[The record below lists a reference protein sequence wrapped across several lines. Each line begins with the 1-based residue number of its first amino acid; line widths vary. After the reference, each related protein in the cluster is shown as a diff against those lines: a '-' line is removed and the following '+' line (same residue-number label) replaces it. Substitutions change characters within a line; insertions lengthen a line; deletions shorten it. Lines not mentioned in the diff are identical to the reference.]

1 MDDWQL
7 LRRFVEHDS
16 QEAFAALTKRYLGLV
31 YSVCRRELADAE
43 TAEDVTQAVFLI
55 LARKAPSL
63 RRNVVLS
70 GWLFQTARFAAK
82 NARTRAQRR
91 AAYELKAAELIQQQV
106 TGEDAAWAEI
116 EPVLNQSLAALREG
130 ERESVLLRFFQGMS
144 FVETGTTLGVS
155 EEAARKRVTR
165 ALEKMRRFFG
175 QEGIVV
181 PGAALAALLSA
192 HAAKAVPAQ
201 LTGEIVKTLA
211 GTVPGQ
217 VSLISQGVLQAM
229 NIFKLKVAAGAAAL
243 VLAGATA
250 YAVAQAVPAKSV
262 GGTSVDLDAP
272 VNNAPTGFSAPGE
285 KDAVRNVTFVGKVC
299 YKDGRPAGAVEV
311 AAQIQNTFSM
321 KRLEALSK
329 PPSGGGS
336 VEIKFS
342 KKDQEE
348 SWNNTMSGPDG
359 SYQLPVGANI
369 PYNVMVFDTTGKWVA
384 AALEGKS
391 GAQNSTVELPD
402 LVLTK
407 GALVVGRVTSF
418 GVPVPRTV
426 VQSYG
431 PHRPATTAATS
442 SAYTDLSGHY
452 RLRVAPGTS
461 RVYVASGSG
470 NASRNVTLSVGE
482 IKTVDLAAP

>member
-7 LRRFVEHDS
+7 LRRFVERDS

-31 YSVCRRELADAE
+31 YSVCRREVADAE

-55 LARKAPSL
+55 LARKAPTL

-91 AAYELKAAELIQQQV
+91 AAYEQKAAELTQQQV
-106 TGEDAAWAEI
+106 TREDAAWAEI

-144 FVETGTTLGVS
+144 FAETGTALGVS

-201 LTGEIVKTLA
+201 LTGEIVKTLV

-243 VLAGATA
+243 VLAGTIA
-250 YAVAQAVPAKSV
+250 YAMAHAVPTKPTTVTQASL
-262 GGTSVDLDAP
+262 GTPINA
-272 VNNAPTGFSAPGE
+272 APTGFSAPGE
-285 KDAVRNVTFVGKVC
+285 RSPVRNVAFVGKVR
-299 YKDGRPAGAVEV
+299 YADGKPAPGVEV
-311 AAQIQNTFSM
+311 AAQMQIAFSM
-321 KRLEALSK
+321 KRLDALSK
-329 PPSGGGS
+329 PPLGGGS

-342 KKDQEE
+342 KKDQME
-348 SWNNTMSGPDG
+348 SWNNTVSKPDG
-359 SYQLPVGANI
+359 SYELPVGANI

-391 GAQNSTVELPD
+391 GTQNSTVELPD
-402 LVLTK
+402 LVLTR
-407 GALVVGRVTSF
+407 GALVVGRVTKF
-418 GVPVPRTV
+418 GVAIPRTAV
-426 VQSYG
+426 PSYG

-461 RVYVASGSG
+461 RVYVG
-470 NASRNVTLSVGE
+470 NESHDVTVSAGE
-482 IKTVDLAAP
+482 IKTVDFVTP

>member
-31 YSVCRRELADAE
+31 YSVCRREVADAE
-43 TAEDVTQAVFLI
+43 TAEDVTQAVFLL
-55 LARKAPSL
+55 LARKAPTL

-91 AAYELKAAELIQQQV
+91 AAYEQKAAELIQQQV
-106 TGEDAAWAEI
+106 TREDAAWAEI
-116 EPVLNQSLAALREG
+116 EPVLNQSLAALWEG

-144 FVETGTTLGVS
+144 FAETGTALSVS

-181 PGAALAALLSA
+181 PGAALAALLST
-192 HAAKAVPAQ
+192 HAARVVPAQ
-201 LTGEIVKTLA
+201 LMGETIKTLA
-211 GTVPGQ
+211 GSVPGH
-217 VSLISQGVLQAM
+217 VSLISQGVLQSM
-229 NIFKLKVAAGAAAL
+229 RLFKLKAAAGAVAV
-243 VLAGATA
+243 VLTGATA
-250 YAVAQAVPAKSV
+250 LTMAHGTTAHTAPAKPTV
-262 GGTSVDLDAP
+262 TKINLDAP
-272 VNNAPTGFSAPGE
+272 VNDAPTGFSAPGE
-285 KDAVRNVTFVGKVC
+285 KDAVLNVTFVGKVR
-299 YKDGRPAGAVEV
+299 YADGKPAGAVEV
-311 AAQIQNTFSM
+311 AAKIQNAW
-321 KRLEALSK
+321 LDALSK
-329 PPSGGGS
+329 PPRGGGS

-342 KKDQEE
+342 KKDQME
-348 SWNNTMSGPDG
+348 SWNNTVSKPDG
-359 SYQLPVGANI
+359 SYELPVGANI

-391 GAQNSTVELPD
+391 SAQNSTVNLPD
-402 LVLTK
+402 LVLTR
-407 GALVVGRVTSF
+407 GALVVGRVTKS
-418 GVPVPRTV
+418 GVALPRTA

-442 SAYTDLSGHY
+442 YAYTDLSGHY
-452 RLRVAPGTS
+452 RLRVAPGIS
-461 RVYVASGSG
+461 QVYVASGAG
-470 NASRNVTLSVGE
+470 NASRNVTVSAGE
-482 IKTVDLAAP
+482 IKTVDLVTP